1 MNAFV
6 AARAVLVRIGFLV
19 GRSVPIRS
27 RVVLASAHGDRIA
40 GNLAWI
46 RDGLRRELPDVP
58 IVQLTFR
65 PGGPRTYL
73 RAAINAL
80 TSGFHLANA
89 RLFVVDDYYFPMYVV
104 RPRRGTT
111 FIQVW
116 HACGAFKKF
125 GYSVLDKH
133 YGADAAQV
141 EAIPIHTTYHRCL
154 VSAAR
159 FIPAFAEAFNLP
171 PARFTSALGIPR
183 TDLFF
188 DPDRSAAAAAAVRR
202 RYAIPEGKR
211 VILYAPTYRAS
222 RMTNARDPLDLDI
235 AALEAAIGSDH
246 VLLLRSHP
254 FVRQRS
260 RIAPSSSFAIEVSDH
275 PDINE
280 LMLVSDVLV
289 TDYSSAIYEFA
300 LLGRPMA
307 FFAPDHAAYEA
318 SRGFYFDYV
327 RGVPGPVFSSTDELA
342 GWLRAAAFDTGRVRQ
357 FAAESFDVA
366 DGRATAR
373 FVDEVVRPAL
383 DRARAAGA

>member
-6 AARAVLVRIGFLV
+6 AARAFLVRVGFLV
-19 GRSVPIRS
+19 GRMLPRRS
-27 RVVLASAHGDRIA
+27 HVVLASAHGDRIT

-46 RDGLRRELPDVP
+46 REGIRRDLPGVA
-58 IVQLTFR
+58 IVELTFR
-65 PGGPRTYL
+65 PGGARTYV
-73 RAAINAL
+73 RAAVHAL
-80 TSGFHLANA
+80 TSGFHLATA

-104 RPRRGTT
+104 RPRGGTT
-111 FIQVW
+111 YVQVW

-125 GYSVLDKH
+125 GYSVVDKH

-141 EAIPIHTTYHRCL
+141 EAIPIHTNYDLCL

-159 FIPAFAEAFNLP
+159 FIPAFAEAFRVP
-171 PARFTSALGIPR
+171 PERFTAALGIPR

-188 DPDRSAAAAAAVRR
+188 DADRTAAAAAAVRR

-222 RMTNARDPLDLDI
+222 RMTNARDPLDLDL
-235 AALEAAIGSDH
+235 AQLEAAVGIDH
-246 VLLLRSHP
+246 VILLRSHP
-254 FVRQRS
+254 FVRPRS
-260 RIAPSSSFAIEVSDH
+260 RLASGSAFAIEVSDH

-307 FFAPDHAAYEA
+307 FFAPDHATYAS
-318 SRGFYFDYV
+318 SRGFYFDYAS
-327 RGVPGPVFSSTDELA
+327 GVPGPIFTSTDELA
-342 GWLRAAAFDTGRVRQ
+342 GWLRTGEFDTERVRQ

-366 DGRATAR
+366 DGGATAR
-373 FVDEVVRPAL
+373 FVDGVVKPAL
-383 DRARAAGA
+383 G